1 MTMTP
6 LQCRL
11 ARTGLGL
18 AVRDVAFLAGV
29 AAETMT
35 RIEKGESVRIS
46 TIEKVANVYKFLGVI
61 FIDDAEKPG
70 IMIDLA
76 RLSEIKLGSH
86 DLAFADLNRKS
97 AFVDISDTLGPNLRM
112 LGAFMR
118 SIEAGKPWTTN
129 GF

>member
-1 MTMTP
+1 M
-6 LQCRL
+6 
-11 ARTGLGL
+11 

-61 FIDDAEKPG
+61 FIDDTEKPG
-70 IMIDLA
+70 IMIDLV
-76 RLSEIKLGSH
+76 RLSEIKRGSY
-86 DLAFADLNRKS
+86 DLAFADLS
-97 AFVDISDTLGPNLRM
+97 GTQEPELRM

-118 SIEAGKPWTTN
+118 TIEAGKPWTTN
-129 GF
+129 GR

>member
-1 MTMTP
+1 MTP

-35 RIEKGESVRIS
+35 RIEKGESVRTS

-61 FIDDAEKPG
+61 FIDDTEKPG

-76 RLSEIKLGSH
+76 RLSEIKRGSH
-86 DLAFADLNRKS
+86 DLAFAEFTGTS
-97 AFVDISDTLGPNLRM
+97 AFADLSATQRPNLRM

-118 SIEAGKPWTTN
+118 TIEAGKPWTTN
-129 GF
+129 GR